1 MLEKETSGWRRPTT
15 KLCHPVQ
22 QPPDTWGYLHLIKA
36 LVLVTLG
43 IFQVTQ
49 QRHAALWLLFW
60 IAHIWNIPIIT
71 IISIIAGHR

>member
-1 MLEKETSGWRRPTT
+1 MEKADNKIVPSRPAATRY
-15 KLCHPVQ
+15 
-22 QPPDTWGYLHLIKA
+22 WGYLHLIKA

-49 QRHAALWLLFW
+49 QHHAALWLLFW